1 MVHVVNQQRRVYMS
15 IRIITESS
23 SDIEQSM
30 AKELDITVLPI
41 HLHIGNE
48 DYIDGF
54 TLL

>member
-30 AKELDITVLPI
+30 AKELDIT
-41 HLHIGNE
+41 E
-48 DYIDGF
+48 
-54 TLL
+54 TK

>member
-1 MVHVVNQQRRVYMS
+1 MS

-41 HLHIGNE
+41 HLHIVNE
-48 DYIDGF
+48 DYIDCF
-54 TLL
+54 TLSKSRFYELLI